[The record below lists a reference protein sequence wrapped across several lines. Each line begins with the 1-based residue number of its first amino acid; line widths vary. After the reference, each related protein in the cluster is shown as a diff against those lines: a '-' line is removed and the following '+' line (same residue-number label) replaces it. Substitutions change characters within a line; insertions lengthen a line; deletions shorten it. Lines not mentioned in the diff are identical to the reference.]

1 MALVTNLYGAG
12 LERMLDVLAEAGRLD
27 QVALERSPPT
37 SWSPGCCWCTGCIPT
52 TSAPGWPRAGQRAA
66 LSRIARGRRRTAGVD
81 AAGVVRLRLLG
92 SCDSCPSSSVTL
104 QLAVEGAIQSAA
116 PEVVSIEVEAPTESA
131 GGLISVDSLRV
142 RLDVGD
148 AAAAWLAMPELGEL
162 APGEIGG
169 FEREGLAL
177 VGCRLGSDLF
187 AYRDHCPACAQ
198 TLAGA
203 RLERRLGD
211 SAET

>member
-1 MALVTNLYGAG
+1 M
-12 LERMLDVLAEAGRLD
+12 
-27 QVALERSPPT
+27 
-37 SWSPGCCWCTGCIPT
+37 
-52 TSAPGWPRAGQRAA
+52 
-66 LSRIARGRRRTAGVD
+66 
-81 AAGVVRLRLLG
+81 VRLRLLG

-116 PEVVSIEVEAPTESA
+116 PEVVSIEVDAPTKSG

-177 VGCRLGSDLF
+177 VGCRLGATCSRTGIT
-187 AYRDHCPACAQ
+187 ARCACK

-211 SAET
+211 SADNLILVCPHCHTRYDTRRAGVALDSDHHLEPLPVLRRDGVLSVAVPVGV